1 MKRIFLILTMIFV
14 AFPALAA
21 NKIVASYPP
30 IQSLVWGIT
39 EGITPV
45 NAIFV
50 KAQEGHHD
58 IQLKPS
64 QMKVLKGADIVF
76 YASDDLETFMEDAL
90 KAVAPNAKA
99 YSLMKE
105 IPELNLLPSL
115 QNPEKKD
122 VHYWLDT
129 NNALLMLDKIADI
142 MIENDPKNKDKYE
155 ANRDKAKTYV
165 HQLQNDKEKP
175 DSSKKFIAFHEGF
188 GYMARSFDLN
198 IQTSDVD
205 IENIDTPQ
213 AAYKLKQ
220 QMAKTDADCFLIE
233 PQISQKQLKNLDLR
247 RKKNIVRMD
256 AFGWNIDGGPGQY
269 YRMMRW
275 NLKALYKCKAKK

>member
-1 MKRIFLILTMIFV
+1 MKRIFLILTMGFV

-39 EGITPV
+39 EGVAPV
-45 NAIFV
+45 SSVFT
-50 KAQEGHHD
+50 KAQENHHD

-105 IPELNLLPSL
+105 IPELNLLPSSKDS
-115 QNPEKKD
+115 EKKD

-129 NNALLMLDKIADI
+129 ANAILMLDKIADI
-142 MIENDPKNKDKYE
+142 MIENDPKNKNKYE
-155 ANRDKAKTYV
+155 ANRKKSKDYIKK
-165 HQLQNDKEKP
+165 LQDIEKP
-175 DSSKKFIAFHEGF
+175 DTSKKFIAFHEGF
-188 GYMARSFDLN
+188 EYMAKSFDLN
-198 IQTSDVD
+198 IQTADVD
-205 IENIDTPQ
+205 VENINTPQ

-220 QMAKTDADCFLIE
+220 QMQNSNADCFLLE
-233 PQISQKQLKNLDLR
+233 PHITRKQIKALGLKHN
-247 RKKNIVRMD
+247 KNIVKMD

-269 YRMMRW
+269 YNMMRW
-275 NLKALYKCKAKK
+275 NLKALNKCKAKK